1 MIGMRWFYPALAAAA
16 LAGLAACGSTS
27 LQFYMLTA
35 DSGGASSESG
45 PALAPGTVIGLGPIR
60 LPAYLDRPQL
70 VTALSAHQYRLD
82 EHNRWAE
89 RLDENIAR
97 ALTQS
102 LAARLGVDQVVRYP
116 WPVRQRLDFQL
127 GFDIL
132 ELHQT
137 AAGRSVL
144 SAQWQ
149 LKQGE
154 RNVVG
159 KRFECSEAAAGGAEV
174 IVAAQSACL
183 SRFAGELAS
192 AVRTAAAA
200 H

>member
-1 MIGMRWFYPALAAAA
+1 MIGRRWIYSALAAAA
-16 LAGLAACGSTS
+16 IAGLAACGSAP

-35 DSGGASSESG
+35 DSGASNESG

-70 VTALSAHQYRLD
+70 VTALSDHQYRLD

-97 ALTQS
+97 TLSQT
-102 LAARLGVDQVVRYP
+102 LAIRLGVEQVVRYS
-116 WPVRQRLDFQL
+116 WPARQRLDYQL

-154 RNVVG
+154 RNLAG
-159 KRFECSEAAAGGAEV
+159 KRFECSEAAADNAEA

-183 SRFAGELAS
+183 SRFAAELAG
-192 AVRTAAAA
+192 AVRAAAAA